1 MWLPLKMHGAAT
13 FRAALDEKLDLAAY
27 AFEAL
32 SREPG
37 IEVGDP
43 PALSLFAWRFRP
55 TGVTG
60 EALDIANRRL
70 LSAIN
75 QRQRVLLTGTTLRE
89 GFFIRFCVLSFRT
102 HREHIELALE
112 DIRAELTASRTV
124 G

>member
-1 MWLPLKMHGAAT
+1 MQAEADWEVIAPVPLQTVCVRH
-13 FRAALDEKLDLAAY
+13 
-27 AFEAL
+27 
-32 SREPG
+32 
-37 IEVGDP
+37 V
-43 PALSLFAWRFRP
+43 PA
-55 TGVTG
+55 GVTG

-112 DIRAELTASRTV
+112 DIRAELTASRAV